1 MDTVLESIQVV
12 LSEHIKNY
20 EIVYNAF
27 AHTFLKFATD
37 RISYFGKSNLLS
49 QQDFM
54 EIEKMR
60 KVAELLENNNIWKS
74 FDNEY
79 EGINVKIGN
88 ENKLNDLNDISVV
101 STKLKLAPKHEGTVA
116 IIGPTRMDYSQV
128 IDALEYLSSRINE
141 LIDEE
146 DGNDE

>member
-1 MDTVLESIQVV
+1 MEDCISIINKRINGIALSELDSALQVIQVV

-20 EIVYNAF
+20 EMVYNAF

-37 RISYFGKSNLLS
+37 RISYFGKNNLLS

-60 KVAELLENNNIWKS
+60 KVAQLLENNNIWKS

-79 EGINVKIGN
+79 EGINIKIGG
-88 ENKLNDLNDISVV
+88 ENNLSDLNDISVG
-101 STKLKLAPKHEGTVA
+101 STKLKLSPKKKVQLQLLVQLEW
-116 IIGPTRMDYSQV
+116 IIVKSLMP
-128 IDALEYLSSRINE
+128 
-141 LIDEE
+141 
-146 DGNDE
+146 